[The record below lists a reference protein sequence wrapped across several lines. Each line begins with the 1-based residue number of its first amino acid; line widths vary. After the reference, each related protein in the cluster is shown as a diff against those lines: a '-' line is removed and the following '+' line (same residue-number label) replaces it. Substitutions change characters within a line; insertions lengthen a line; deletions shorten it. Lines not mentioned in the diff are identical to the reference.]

1 MASSDPIIKVSGL
14 QRYYKMGEHTV
25 KALDG
30 VDLEI
35 YPGEFVMIV
44 GSSGSG
50 KSTLMHILGLLD
62 KPTGGSY
69 ILGGQEVSNLN
80 DDDYASLR
88 NSRIGFVFQQFNLL
102 NELSVVENVAL
113 PLAYSGVNK
122 DDRLSKAA
130 EYASMTGLAER
141 LDHRPTELSGG
152 QNQRIAIARSLV
164 NNPDIIMADEPTGAL
179 DSKTGK
185 EIMGLL
191 HELNDKGHTII
202 MVTHDNVLAEQGTR
216 KIVVKDGLIL
226 EDAKGE
232 KKHNLQEHEKSKSKA
247 NGLSILDL
255 LFMGLREGLLP
266 HKMRTFLTM
275 LGIII
280 GVASVISMSSFSL
293 GSKKKQADQIRALG
307 ANLVKVVDNQL
318 ENETLLQAR
327 RKGSKGL
334 SRQDFEDMKVNVPGI
349 SAGAFIRESPMN
361 ALFNGNKI
369 NATIYGVGGDYLK
382 VNNLSVEY
390 GRYFDKE
397 DGFTASRVVIIGS
410 SIARKLGDG
419 SAIGKSLIIGG
430 VPYKVVGILENK
442 NIDVKELDAS
452 SLKDSNINILMPLET
467 MLSRT
472 TYLETRSEIDEIQL
486 QLSNEDLLYEAGN
499 AIKRTLNVLHGGVQD
514 YRIVIPLDLLKQKQQ
529 AQKLLDILTI
539 IISSI
544 SIIVGGIGIM
554 NIMLATVNERIREI
568 GVRRAVG
575 ATQRDIMYQ
584 FLTESMI
591 ISVTGGLFG
600 VIFALLIII
609 VTCQALGLP
618 IVLSIVLIGISVI
631 ASVMTGLI
639 FGIYP
644 ARNAAAK
651 NPVEALKSE

>member
-1 MASSDPIIKVSGL
+1 MASEPIIKVSNL
-14 QRYYKMGEHTV
+14 QRHYKMGEHTV

-30 VDLEI
+30 VDLDI

-69 ILGGQEVSNLN
+69 ILGGQEVSNLS

-113 PLAYSGVNK
+113 PLAYSGISK
-122 DDRLSKAA
+122 EDRLDKAA
-130 EYASMTGLAER
+130 EYASMTGLGER

-185 EIMGLL
+185 EIMSLL

-216 KIVVKDGLIL
+216 KIVVKDGHII
-226 EDAKGE
+226 EDAQGE
-232 KKHNLQEHEKSKSKA
+232 KVKKSEKNDGAKSKA
-247 NGLSILDL
+247 KGLSILDL
-255 LFMGLREGLLP
+255 LFMGLREGLMP

-280 GVASVISMSSFSL
+280 GVASVIAMSSFSL

-307 ANLVKVVDNQL
+307 ANLVKIVDSRL

-327 RKGSKGL
+327 RKGSRGL

-349 SAGAFIRESPMN
+349 SAGAFIRESPMS
-361 ALFNGNKI
+361 ALFNGNKVNSRI
-369 NATIYGVGGDYLK
+369 MGVGGDYLK
-382 VNNLSVEY
+382 VNNQTIER
-390 GRYFDKE
+390 GRYFDSE
-397 DGFTASRVVIIGS
+397 DGFTAARVIIIGS
-410 SIARKLGDG
+410 AIASRLGPGDP
-419 SAIGKSLIIGG
+419 IGQSLIIGG
-430 VPYKVVGILENK
+430 VPYKVIGVLKNK
-442 NIDVKELDAS
+442 NVDVKELDAS

-472 TYLETRSEIDEIQL
+472 TYQETRSELDEIQL
-486 QLSNEDLLYEAGN
+486 QLASEELLYDAGT
-499 AIKRTLNVLHGGVQD
+499 AIKRTLNVLHGGVED
-514 YRIVIPLDLLKQKQQ
+514 YRIIIPLDLLKQKQQ
-529 AQKLLDILTI
+529 SQKLLDILTI

-575 ATQRDIMYQ
+575 ATKKDIMYQ

-600 VIFALLIII
+600 VVFALLIII

-618 IVLSIVLIGISVI
+618 IVLSVVLIAVSVI

>member
-1 MASSDPIIKVSGL
+1 MSSAPLIKVRNL
-14 QRYYKMGEHTV
+14 QRYYRMGEHTV

-30 VDLEI
+30 VDLDI

-62 KPTGGSY
+62 KPTDGSY
-69 ILGGQEVSNLN
+69 ILGGQEVSNLS
-80 DDDYASLR
+80 DDGYASLR
-88 NSRIGFVFQQFNLL
+88 NNRIGFVFQQFNLL

-113 PLAYSGVNK
+113 PLAYSGVGK
-122 DDRLSKAA
+122 DERLSMAA
-130 EYASMTGLAER
+130 KYAAMTGLGDR

-179 DSKTGK
+179 DSKTGE

-226 EDAKGE
+226 EDAKG
-232 KKHNLQEHEKSKSKA
+232 SKSSERSLKDEKVIKT

-255 LFMGLREGLLP
+255 LFIGLREGLLP

-307 ANLVKVVDNQL
+307 ANLVKIVDNRL

-327 RKGSKGL
+327 REGSKGL
-334 SRQDFEDMKVNVPGI
+334 SRQDYEDMKVNVPGI
-349 SAGAFIRESPMN
+349 TAGSFVRQSQMN
-361 ALFNGNKI
+361 ALYKGNKI
-369 NATIYGVGGDYLK
+369 NSTVYGVGGDYMK
-382 VNNLSVEY
+382 VNNLQVAY
-390 GRYFDKE
+390 GRYFDTK
-397 DGFTASRVVIIGS
+397 DSYTASRVIVVGAK
-410 SIARKLGDG
+410 IASKLGHGDP
-419 SAIGKSLIIGG
+419 IGKSLIVGG
-430 VPYKVVGILENK
+430 SPYKIIGVLDNK
-442 NIDVKELDAS
+442 DIDVKELDAS
-452 SLKDSNINILMPLET
+452 SLKDSNYNILMPLET

-472 TYLETRSEIDEIQL
+472 TYLETRSELDEIQL
-486 QLSNEDLLYEAGN
+486 QLKSEDLLYEAGT
-499 AIKRTLNVLHGGVQD
+499 AIKRTLNVLHGGVVD

-529 AQKLLDILTI
+529 SQKLLDILTI

-575 ATQRDIMYQ
+575 ATKKDIMYQ

-591 ISVTGGLFG
+591 ISVTGGLLG
-600 VIFALLIII
+600 VVFAMLIIVI
-609 VTCQALGLP
+609 TCQALGLP
-618 IVLSIVLIGISVI
+618 IVLSVLLIGVSVI

>member
-1 MASSDPIIKVSGL
+1 MSSNPIIKVQNL
-14 QRYYKMGEHTV
+14 QRHYKMGEHTV

-69 ILGGQEVSNLN
+69 VLGGEEVSNLN

-113 PLAYSGVNK
+113 PLAYSGISK
-122 DDRLSKAA
+122 DDRRAKAA
-130 EYASMTGLAER
+130 EYATMTGLGER

-216 KIVVKDGLIL
+216 KIVVKDGLII
-226 EDAKGE
+226 EDAKGQ
-232 KKHNLQEHEKSKSKA
+232 KDNKSEKSDSAKNKA
-247 NGLSILDL
+247 GGLSILDL
-255 LFMGLREGLLP
+255 LFIGLREGLLP

-280 GVASVISMSSFSL
+280 GVASVIAMSSFSL

-307 ANLVKVVDNQL
+307 ANLVKIVDNRL

-327 RKGSKGL
+327 REGSNGL
-334 SRQDFEDMKVNVPGI
+334 SRQDYEDMKVNVPGI
-349 SAGAFIRESPMN
+349 SAGAFVRESPMN

-369 NATIYGVGGDYLK
+369 NSTIFGVGGDYLK
-382 VNNLSVEY
+382 VNNLSMER

-397 DGFTASRVVIIGS
+397 DGFTAARVIVIGS
-410 SIARKLGDG
+410 SIAMRLGNGDP
-419 SAIGKSLIIGG
+419 IGKSLIIGG
-430 VPYKVVGILENK
+430 VPYKVVGILKNK

-472 TYLETRSEIDEIQL
+472 TYLETRSELDEIQL
-486 QLSNEDLLYEAGN
+486 QLENEEQLYVAGQ
-499 AIKRTLNVLHGGVQD
+499 AIKRTLNVLHGGVED

-575 ATQRDIMYQ
+575 ATKRDIMYQ

-600 VIFALLIII
+600 VVFALLIII

-618 IVLSIVLIGISVI
+618 IVLSIVLIGVSVA
-631 ASVMTGLI
+631 ASVMTGLV

>member
-1 MASSDPIIKVSGL
+1 MAAEPLIKVRDL

-25 KALDG
+25 KALNG
-30 VDLEI
+30 VDLDI

-69 ILGGQEVSNLN
+69 ILGGEEVSNLS
-80 DDDYASLR
+80 DDDYAALR

-113 PLAYSGVNK
+113 PLAYSGVSK
-122 DDRLSKAA
+122 EERIEKAA
-130 EYASMTGLAER
+130 KYASMTGLGDR

-164 NNPDIIMADEPTGAL
+164 NDPDIIMADEPTGAL
-179 DSKTGK
+179 DSKTGE

-191 HELNDKGHTII
+191 HELNDRGHTII

-216 KIVVKDGLIL
+216 KIVVKDGVII
-226 EDAKGE
+226 EDLKGE
-232 KKHNLQEHEKSKSKA
+232 KASKSTTKEGDGVKSK
-247 NGLSILDL
+247 GLSILDL
-255 LFMGLREGLLP
+255 LFIGLREGLMP

-280 GVASVISMSSFSL
+280 GVASVIAMSSFSL

-307 ANLVKVVDNQL
+307 ANLVKIIDNRL

-327 RKGSKGL
+327 RSGSKGL
-334 SRQDFEDMKVNVPGI
+334 NRQDFKDLKENVDSI
-349 SAGAFIRESPMN
+349 KAGSFVRESPMN
-361 ALFNGNKI
+361 ALYKGNKI
-369 NATIYGVGGDYLK
+369 NATIYGVGGDYLT
-382 VNNLSVEY
+382 VNNLHIER
-390 GRYFDKE
+390 GRYFDRE
-397 DGFTASRVVIIGS
+397 DEFTAARVVVIGAQ
-410 SIARKLGDG
+410 IAGKLGSEDP
-419 SAIGKSLIIGG
+419 IGKTLIIGG
-430 VPYKVVGILENK
+430 VPYTVIGVLENK

-467 MLSRT
+467 MLART
-472 TYLETRSEIDEIQL
+472 TYLETRSELDEIQL
-486 QLSNEDLLYEAGN
+486 QLKSEDHLYEAGT
-499 AIKRTLNVLHGGVQD
+499 AVKRTLNVLHSNVQD

-529 AQKLLDILTI
+529 SQKLLDILTI

-575 ATQRDIMYQ
+575 ATKRDILYQ

-600 VIFALLIII
+600 VVFALIII
-609 VTCQALGLP
+609 VITCQALGLP
-618 IVLSIVLIGISVI
+618 VVLSVILIGVSVV

>member
-1 MASSDPIIKVSGL
+1 MAAEPIIKVKNL

-30 VDLEI
+30 VDLDI
-35 YPGEFVMIV
+35 HPGEFVMIV

-69 ILGGQEVSNLN
+69 VLGGQEVSNLS

-102 NELSVVENVAL
+102 NELSVIENVAL
-113 PLAYSGVNK
+113 PLAYSGISK
-122 DDRLSKAA
+122 EDRRGKAA
-130 EYASMTGLAER
+130 EYATMTGLGER

-216 KIVVKDGLIL
+216 KIVVKDGLII
-226 EDAKGE
+226 EDAQGE
-232 KKHNLQEHEKSKSKA
+232 KVNKSEKNDGAKVKA
-247 NGLSILDL
+247 KGLSILDL
-255 LFMGLREGLLP
+255 LFMGLREGLMP

-280 GVASVISMSSFSL
+280 GVASVIAMSSFSL

-307 ANLVKVVDNQL
+307 ANLVKIVDSRL

-334 SRQDFEDMKVNVPGI
+334 TRQDFEDMKVNVPGI
-349 SAGAFIRESPMN
+349 SAGAFVRESPMS
-361 ALFNGNKI
+361 ALYNGNKI
-369 NATIYGVGGDYLK
+369 NSIIMGIGGDYLK
-382 VNNLSVEY
+382 VNNQSIER
-390 GRYFDKE
+390 GRYFDSE
-397 DGFTASRVVIIGS
+397 DGFTAARVIIIGS
-410 SIARKLGDG
+410 AVASKLGQGDP
-419 SAIGKSLIIGG
+419 IGQSLIIGG
-430 VPYKVVGILENK
+430 VPYKVVGVLKNK
-442 NIDVKELDAS
+442 NVDVKELDAS
-452 SLKDSNINILMPLET
+452 SLKDTNINILMPLET

-472 TYLETRSEIDEIQL
+472 TYLETRSELDEIQL
-486 QLSNEDLLYEAGN
+486 QLSNEELLYEAGT
-499 AIKRTLNVLHGGVQD
+499 AIKRTLNVLHGGVED
-514 YRIVIPLDLLKQKQQ
+514 YQIIIPLDLLKQKQQ
-529 AQKLLDILTI
+529 SQKLLDILTI

-575 ATQRDIMYQ
+575 ATKKDIMYQ

-609 VTCQALGLP
+609 ITCQALGLP
-618 IVLSIVLIGISVI
+618 IVLSVVLIVVSVV

>member
-1 MASSDPIIKVSGL
+1 MPSADPLIKVRNL

-30 VDLEI
+30 VDLDI

-69 ILGGQEVSNLN
+69 ILGGQEVSNLS
-80 DDDYASLR
+80 DDNYASLR
-88 NSRIGFVFQQFNLL
+88 NNRIGFVFQQFNLL

-113 PLAYSGVNK
+113 PLAYSGVGK
-122 DDRLSKAA
+122 EDRLSQAA
-130 EYASMTGLAER
+130 KYAEMTGLGDR

-185 EIMGLL
+185 EIMNLL

-226 EDAKGE
+226 EDAKGSKAGE
-232 KKHNLQEHEKSKSKA
+232 QNSKSEKEVKT

-255 LFMGLREGLLP
+255 LFIGLREGLLP

-293 GSKKKQADQIRALG
+293 GSKQKQADQIRALG
-307 ANLVKVVDNQL
+307 ANLVKIVDNRL

-327 RKGSKGL
+327 RVGSKGL

-349 SAGAFIRESPMN
+349 TAGSFLRQSQMN
-361 ALFNGNKI
+361 ALYKGNKI
-369 NATIYGVGGDYLK
+369 NSTVYGVGGDYMQ
-382 VNNLSVEY
+382 VNNLQVGH
-390 GRYFDKE
+390 GRYFDAK
-397 DGFTASRVVIIGS
+397 DAFTAARVIVIGAK
-410 SIARKLGDG
+410 IADKLGNDDPL
-419 SAIGKSLIIGG
+419 GKSLIIGG
-430 VPYKVVGILENK
+430 SPYKVIGVLENK
-442 NIDVKELDAS
+442 DIDVKELDAS
-452 SLKDSNINILMPLET
+452 SLKDSNFNILMPLET

-472 TYLETRSEIDEIQL
+472 TYLETRSELDEIQL
-486 QLSNEDLLYEAGN
+486 QLKSEDLLYEAGT
-499 AIKRTLNVLHGGVQD
+499 AIKRTLNVLHAGVVD

-529 AQKLLDILTI
+529 SQKLLDILTI

-575 ATQRDIMYQ
+575 ATKKDIMYQ

-591 ISVTGGLFG
+591 ISVTGGLLG
-600 VIFALLIII
+600 VVFALLIIVI
-609 VTCQALGLP
+609 TCQALGLP
-618 IVLSIVLIGISVI
+618 IVLSIILIGVSVI
-631 ASVMTGLI
+631 ASVITGLV

>member
-1 MASSDPIIKVSGL
+1 MASEPIIKVKNL
-14 QRYYKMGEHTV
+14 QRHYKMGAHTV

-35 YPGEFVMIV
+35 HSGEFVMIV

-69 ILGGQEVSNLN
+69 VLGGQEVSNLS

-102 NELSVVENVAL
+102 NELSVIENVAL
-113 PLAYSGVNK
+113 PLAYSGISK
-122 DDRLSKAA
+122 EDRRSKAA
-130 EYASMTGLAER
+130 EYAAMTGLGER
-141 LDHRPTELSGG
+141 LDHKPTELSGG

-216 KIVVKDGLIL
+216 KIVVKDGLIIKDL
-226 EDAKGE
+226 KGTKE
-232 KKHNLQEHEKSKSKA
+232 KKSEKNDGAKIKA
-247 NGLSILDL
+247 KGLSILDL
-255 LFMGLREGLLP
+255 LFIGLREGLLP

-280 GVASVISMSSFSL
+280 GVASVIAMSSFSL
-293 GSKKKQADQIRALG
+293 GSKKKQADQIRELG
-307 ANLVKVVDNQL
+307 ANLVKIVDNRL

-327 RKGSKGL
+327 RKGSQGL

-349 SAGAFIRESPMN
+349 AAGAFIREAPIS

-369 NATIYGVGGDYLK
+369 NSRIVGVGGDYLK
-382 VNNLSVEY
+382 VNNQSIER
-390 GRYFDKE
+390 GRYFDSE
-397 DGFTASRVVIIGS
+397 DGFTAARVIIIGS
-410 SIARKLGDG
+410 AVASRLGRGDPLG
-419 SAIGKSLIIGG
+419 QSLIIGG
-430 VPYKVVGILENK
+430 VPYKIIGILKNK
-442 NIDVKELDAS
+442 NVNVKDLDAS
-452 SLKDSNINILMPLET
+452 SLKNSNINILMPLET

-472 TYLETRSEIDEIQL
+472 TYLETRSELDEIQL
-486 QLSNEDLLYEAGN
+486 QLSSEELLYDAGT
-499 AIKRTLNVLHGGVQD
+499 AIKRTLNVLHGGVED
-514 YRIVIPLDLLKQKQQ
+514 YRIIIPLDLIKQKQQ
-529 AQKLLDILTI
+529 SQKLLDILTI

-575 ATQRDIMYQ
+575 ATKRDIMYQ

-618 IVLSIVLIGISVI
+618 IVLSVVLIAVSVA

>member
-1 MASSDPIIKVSGL
+1 MSSDPIIKVQNL

-35 YPGEFVMIV
+35 FPGEFVMIV

-69 ILGGQEVSNLN
+69 VLGGEEVSNLN

-113 PLAYSGVNK
+113 PLAYSGVGK
-122 DDRLSKAA
+122 DDRLDKAA
-130 EYASMTGLAER
+130 EYATMTGLGER

-185 EIMGLL
+185 EIMDLL

-202 MVTHDNVLAEQGTR
+202 MVTHDNILAEQGTR

-232 KKHNLQEHEKSKSKA
+232 KEKKSESHDGTKNKA
-247 NGLSILDL
+247 KGLSILDL
-255 LFMGLREGLLP
+255 LFMGLREGLMP

-280 GVASVISMSSFSL
+280 GVASVIAMSSFSL

-307 ANLVKVVDNQL
+307 ANLVKIVDNRL

-327 RKGSKGL
+327 RKGSSGL

-349 SAGAFIRESPMN
+349 LAGAFVRESPMD
-361 ALFNGNKI
+361 ALYNGNKI
-369 NATIYGVGGDYLK
+369 NSTIFGVGGDYLK
-382 VNNLSVEY
+382 VNNLTIEH

-397 DGFTASRVVIIGS
+397 DEFTAARVIVVGS
-410 SIARKLGDG
+410 SIAMKLGGGDP
-419 SAIGKSLIIGG
+419 IGKSLIIGG
-430 VPYKVVGILENK
+430 VPYKIVGILKNK

-472 TYLETRSEIDEIQL
+472 TYLETRSELDEIQL
-486 QLSNEDLLYEAGN
+486 QLENEELLYDAGT
-499 AIKRTLNVLHGGVQD
+499 AIKRTLNVLHGGVED

-575 ATQRDIMYQ
+575 ATKRDIMYQ

-618 IVLSIVLIGISVI
+618 IVLSVVLIGVSVA
-631 ASVMTGLI
+631 ASVMTGLV